1 MVTLTAKLNIK
12 TLLDHI
18 DLARYNDFDCLIII
32 RDTKTV
38 MNNVPP
44 ESLIR
49 TWVWMMSENNDPE
62 LMNKGRKNLISAFGS
77 LQKAIEY
84 IEQQVDS
91 GNEH

>member
-1 MVTLTAKLNIK
+1 MPLG
-12 TLLDHI
+12 
-18 DLARYNDFDCLIII
+18 YFIII
-32 RDTKTV
+32 RETQTV
-38 MNNVPP
+38 MKNVPP

-77 LQKAIEY
+77 LQNAIQY

-91 GNEH
+91 DDKK

>member
-1 MVTLTAKLNIK
+1 MLTGYS
-12 TLLDHI
+12 T
-18 DLARYNDFDCLIII
+18 II
-32 RDTKTV
+32 RDTKTT

-62 LMNKGRKNLISAFGS
+62 LMNKGRENLVSAFGS
-77 LQKAIEY
+77 LQKVIQY

-91 GNEH
+91 GDKN

>member
-1 MVTLTAKLNIK
+1 MK
-12 TLLDHI
+12 
-18 DLARYNDFDCLIII
+18 
-32 RDTKTV
+32 
-38 MNNVPP
+38 NVPP

-77 LQKAIEY
+77 LQNAIEY

-91 GNEH
+91 IDQK

>member
-1 MVTLTAKLNIK
+1 MS
-12 TLLDHI
+12 
-18 DLARYNDFDCLIII
+18 
-32 RDTKTV
+32 
-38 MNNVPP
+38 NVPP

-91 GNEH
+91 GDDS

>member
-1 MVTLTAKLNIK
+1 M
-12 TLLDHI
+12 
-18 DLARYNDFDCLIII
+18 II
-32 RDTKTV
+32 RDTWTT

-62 LMNKGRKNLISAFGS
+62 LMNKGRKNLINAFGS

-91 GNEH
+91 SEEN

>member
-1 MVTLTAKLNIK
+1 
-12 TLLDHI
+12 
-18 DLARYNDFDCLIII
+18 
-32 RDTKTV
+32 

-49 TWVWMMSENNDPE
+49 TWVWMMSENNDSQ
-62 LMNKGRKNLISAFGS
+62 LINKGRKNLINAFGS

-91 GNEH
+91 VDEN